1 MLNTNKCFNMFRC
14 LLPILFSLYTC
25 SQEQSGVV
33 VDLLRL
39 LLHLKS
45 VLTAVVENAQA
56 VAHNLPDHNHNAQD
70 ARSAFAQVSIFRIS
84 H

>member
-1 MLNTNKCFNMFRC
+1 ML
-14 LLPILFSLYTC
+14 SC

-39 LLHLKS
+39 FLHLKS
-45 VLTAVVENAQA
+45 NVSTIVENAQA

-70 ARSAFAQVSIFRIS
+70 ARRVFTQVS
-84 H
+84 